1 MIGSAD
7 RKGFEEG
14 DKDVYSAV
22 VKRVPPILKNNE
34 SL

>member
-1 MIGSAD
+1 MIGFVD

-14 DKDVYSAV
+14 DKDVYFVV
-22 VKRVPPILKNNE
+22 VKRVLLILKNNE